1 MLCFL
6 TCFFSDSK
14 RLATPQSPWYNQFCP
29 SESGVSLGD
38 CWLSRWIPMV
48 PTSSALLNL
57 GCYWELLT
65 FQMNRH
71 WLIYSSS
78 YGTFSTILILQ
89 SPVIWC
95 MELAPTHPLC
105 REKSRTGKGRKG
117 RTEGA
122 PAIAKTKKEGGL
134 HGPADKLHPL
144 VHWRTDT
151 AYIWQNAD
159 ALAPAQTSWIIS
171 EEVRGR
177 MCQYSCFEQV
187 LQVSLMHDKVWE
199 SLRQNVGRCDLSGS
213 PVFKTLC
220 SQGRSQSSPPGP
232 GTRSHRSQLGVCMP
246 QIKNSTCQN

>member
-1 MLCFL
+1 
-6 TCFFSDSK
+6 
-14 RLATPQSPWYNQFCP
+14 
-29 SESGVSLGD
+29 
-38 CWLSRWIPMV
+38 
-48 PTSSALLNL
+48 
-57 GCYWELLT
+57 
-65 FQMNRH
+65 MNRH

-95 MELAPTHPLC
+95 LELAPTHPLC

-144 VHWRTDT
+144 VRWRTDT
-151 AYIWQNAD
+151 AYICQNAD

-187 LQVSLMHDKVWE
+187 LQVSLMHDKVRE

-246 QIKNSTCQN
+246 QIKNPTCQN